1 MKKRLL
7 LVYDDEC
14 VCDFIEERLSH
25 LNAKRTGR
33 SAAALMLARNQIYDL
48 YIIDDRLPDGSGDNL
63 CREIR
68 KFDHNTPILLLT
80 GTGTATERAGRVHAG
95 ATASLEKPFDFLQLE
110 SLVASL
116 MRRAESAS
124 LKAAVA
130 ELEAIRDSIYDHLS
144 ELEARSHSATV
155 RSTLAIERV
164 AAQMSQSHDLALRA
178 YSVFHAA
185 GGSRGHFEKLWPA
198 AIETTI
204 HSCDS
209 NKAKSMN

>member
-14 VCDFIEERLSH
+14 VCELIEQRLSH
-25 LNAKRTGR
+25 LNAKRTSR

-68 KFDHNTPILLLT
+68 KFDRNTPILLLT
-80 GTGTATERAGRVHAG
+80 GTGTNTRAGLVDAG
-95 ATASLEKPFDFLQLE
+95 AMASLEKPFDFLQLE
-110 SLVASL
+110 SVVASL
-116 MRRAESAS
+116 MRKAEAAS
-124 LKAAVA
+124 MKAAVA

-144 ELEARSHSATV
+144 ELEARSHSATF

-209 NKAKSMN
+209 NKVNQ